1 MSINYTELFKMCGL
15 DEEWQAANKERLDK
29 FLYQIFIR
37 TQEDVE
43 ASIEWTKKQY
53 NTESAGVRKLLSVMM
68 KECIDY
74 CLARDEYE
82 IIINYARPT
91 MCTLSQC
98 LHVAEKRINK
108 ELGYNKYYARG
119 TSIVDVMIIMGT
131 VFNKSNWMCELAEE
145 MGQTAGKGHCSEYQ
159 IWEGGLSKGMIPV
172 PDVELGCG
180 IFCDQAPEVE
190 LMMAEEF
197 GFDMVFTDM
206 PEDHK
211 WDSWPSMDPEATK
224 FISEN
229 TEMAYDYLA
238 EKYGFKMTEDDKN
251 QGALEATQLF
261 TSYFR
266 IAGLLGQTDGLPISR
281 ADLSLAF
288 IQFIVGGVY
297 QNELLEGFKM
307 LEKEIRGNI
316 RKGNWVCPPG
326 SPKVFATMT
335 PIADLRF
342 FHEAEDCG
350 LNICNLWFEYLPEA
364 GLTAPYTSE
373 IPKEQMYE
381 MIYRFNGLGD
391 LCGSQLRLVED
402 AIKHLNLD
410 GVIIFTCMFCR
421 PLCLPANM
429 TKDYIGKQY
438 PEIPTILMEL
448 DAYDSR
454 NYTPEQ
460 YRTRLESFAEIIRM
474 NKEMSA

>member
-1 MSINYTELFKMCGL
+1 MSLNYTELFKMCGL
-15 DEEWQAANKERLDK
+15 DEEWQEANKERLDK

-43 ASIEWTKKQY
+43 ASIEWTKGQY
-53 NTESAGVRKLLSVMM
+53 NTDSPGVRKLLSVMM
-68 KECIDY
+68 RECIDY
-74 CLARDEYE
+74 ALARDEHE

-91 MCTLSQC
+91 MSTLSQC
-98 LHVAEKRINK
+98 LHVAERRINK

-119 TSIVDVMIIMGT
+119 TSIVDVMVIMGS
-131 VFNKSNWMCELAEE
+131 VFNKSNWMIEIAED
-145 MGQTAGKGHCSEYQ
+145 MGQTAAKGHCSEYQ
-159 IWEGGLSKGMIPV
+159 IWEGGLEKGMIPV

-190 LMMAEEF
+190 LMMADEF
-197 GFDMVFTDM
+197 GYDMVFTDM
-206 PEDHK
+206 PEDHP
-211 WDSWPSMDPEATK
+211 WGSWPTMDAEAVK

-229 TEMAYDYLA
+229 TEMAYDYLE
-238 EKYGFKMTEDDKN
+238 EKYGFKMTEEDKT

-261 TSYFR
+261 TTYYR
-266 IAGLLGQTDGLPISR
+266 IAELLSRTDGLPISR

-297 QNELLEGFKM
+297 VEDLLEGFK
-307 LEKEIRGNI
+307 LIEKEIRSNI
-316 RKGNWVCPPG
+316 RKGIWVCPPG
-326 SPKVFATMT
+326 SPRVFATMT

-342 FHEAEDCG
+342 FHHAEDF
-350 LNICNLWFEYLPEA
+350 NINVCNLWFEYLPES
-364 GLTAPYTSE
+364 GLTAPYSSE

-391 LCGSQLRLVED
+391 LCGSNLNLVKD
-402 AIKHLNLD
+402 AVEKLDLD
-410 GVIIFTCMFCR
+410 GVMVFTCMFCR

-429 TKDYIGKQY
+429 TKDYINKTH
-438 PEIPTILMEL
+438 PDLPVIMMEL

-460 YRTRLESFAEIIRM
+460 YRTRLESFAEIMKM